1 MGNPMSPWEDAMTR
15 ALECATQ
22 SLDSGDVLVGAVV
35 LDDSGEVIGEGWNT
49 RERDGNP
56 SGHAEMMALQQA
68 AQRLGT
74 WRLEGATVVVT
85 LEPCVMC
92 AGAIA
97 QSGVSR
103 VVYGAPD
110 EKAGAAGG
118 GPHDLLRDRSLP
130 HRVDE
135 VIGGVMADEAAALL
149 REFFQTKRRG

>member
-1 MGNPMSPWEDAMTR
+1 MSPWEEAMSR
-15 ALECATQ
+15 ALERATQ
-22 SLDSGDVLVGAVV
+22 SRDSGDVPVGAVV

-74 WRLEGATVVVT
+74 WRLDGATVVVT

-135 VIGGVMADEAAALL
+135 VIGGVMADEAAAML

>member
-1 MGNPMSPWEDAMTR
+1 MAR

-22 SLDSGDVLVGAVV
+22 SLGSADVPVGAVV
-35 LDDSGEVIGEGWNT
+35 IDDAGDIIGEGWNT

-56 SGHAEMMALQQA
+56 AGHAEMMALREA
-68 AQRLGT
+68 ATTRGT
-74 WRLEGATVVVT
+74 WRLDGTTVVVT

-103 VVYGAPD
+103 VIYGAAD

-135 VIGGVMADEAAALL
+135 VIGGVRADEAAALL
-149 REFFQTKRRG
+149 REFFQIKRST